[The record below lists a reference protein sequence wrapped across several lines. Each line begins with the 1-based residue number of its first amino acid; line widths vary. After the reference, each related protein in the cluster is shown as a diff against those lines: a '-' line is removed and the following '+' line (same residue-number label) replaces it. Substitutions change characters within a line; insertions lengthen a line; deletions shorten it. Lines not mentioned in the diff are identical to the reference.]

1 MKHLHESYQK
11 SWSLSQ
17 SSKGKYRRK
26 ITEKKKLTAGQ
37 QKLFYFRTLLYHKYQ
52 QTHFHFLLILLK
64 LLTREDCRLAI
75 FSHKL
80 WIQVSQDHVWTEQD
94 SYFNTSHYTSFDFKR
109 KIVPDECE
117 KPLKSFDLDYV
128 NNTRCMHQC
137 YFYSLRCII
146 IITAM
151 ERTKWERIRKHLK
164 KSRKRT
170 FRAWWKQFL
179 FIFYIVYFLLNNWRW
194 ETSDVW
200 ETSAK
205 IP

>member
-1 MKHLHESYQK
+1 M
-11 SWSLSQ
+11 
-17 SSKGKYRRK
+17 
-26 ITEKKKLTAGQ
+26 
-37 QKLFYFRTLLYHKYQ
+37 
-52 QTHFHFLLILLK
+52 
-64 LLTREDCRLAI
+64 
-75 FSHKL
+75 
-80 WIQVSQDHVWTEQD
+80 
-94 SYFNTSHYTSFDFKR
+94 
-109 KIVPDECE
+109 PDECE

-179 FIFYIVYFLLNNWRW
+179 FIFYIVYFLLNNCFLIVHFSLFSNNLQPAKTTKQPVIALGADAFWQPW
-194 ETSDVW
+194 VFPPNDVW

-205 IP
+205 IPYWWCITTKIWVVLLIGRTTWEIWFNQSEILPWSG

>member
-1 MKHLHESYQK
+1 MFFNASC
-11 SWSLSQ
+11 LSANFM
-17 SSKGKYRRK
+17 S
-26 ITEKKKLTAGQ
+26 
-37 QKLFYFRTLLYHKYQ
+37 
-52 QTHFHFLLILLK
+52 
-64 LLTREDCRLAI
+64 
-75 FSHKL
+75 
-80 WIQVSQDHVWTEQD
+80 D

-128 NNTRCMHQC
+128 NNTRCMLQC
-137 YFYSLRCII
+137 HFYSLRCII

-179 FIFYIVYFLLNNWRW
+179 FIFYIVYFLLNNCFLIVHF
-194 ETSDVW
+194 SLF
-200 ETSAK
+200 SNNLQPAK
-205 IP
+205 TTK